1 MIPVGL
7 LNQLRHIVGKA
18 NVAAGRTD
26 AEVYSYDA
34 SLAIGIPDAV
44 VFPASTDEVA
54 AVVRA
59 ANGACVPVIPR
70 GFGTNLSGG
79 SVASRGGVVVCL
91 TRMNRIL
98 SLEPERRLAI
108 AQPGVTNLELQAAL
122 APLGFYFAPD
132 PASQKAATLGGNVA
146 ENSGGPHCVKY
157 GVMTNHVLGMEVVL
171 PSGDVVRVGG
181 GALDPPGY
189 DLRGLLVGSEG
200 TLGIATEMT
209 LRILPLPEKVITL
222 LAIYESTQD
231 AARSVS
237 AIIAHGIVP
246 ATLEMMDNPVIRAV
260 EASYPAGYPLDAAA
274 VLIIEAEGPAAG
286 LDAQAQRI
294 EELCTANGCRS
305 IRRARDAAEREQL
318 WAGRRG
324 AFGALARI
332 APSFWVA
339 DCTVPRNRL
348 PEALERVAEIARRFG
363 FSSGNV
369 LHAGD
374 GNLHPLL
381 FFDNRDAGQTHR
393 VHEAGSEVM
402 RACVALGGTITGEH
416 GVGVEKLEG
425 MRLIF
430 SDDDLV
436 FQQAVKQAIDPA
448 QLMNPGKAIPTV
460 PAVPAAEPRAPRTE
474 PPTAPTPAD
483 TAEACEMVSAAI
495 ASRRGLLPVGGGRRA
510 DFGNFSERTV
520 TPLRTEKLAGVI
532 EHDAD
537 NQTVTL
543 GAGMTLAAA
552 QEFLAPH
559 RQWLPFRPPLAD
571 ACTLGGMVA
580 LGACGPERL
589 AYGAPR
595 DALLG
600 LRFVSGMARHI
611 KAGGRVIKNVAG
623 YDITRLVAWSAGT
636 LGLLTELTFRVSAV
650 PEVCRLARASGTLA
664 QCAAAAAELLCSRLN
679 PVSIT
684 AAPDLEPGT
693 LSLESTPWTLSVA
706 FEGFEATVR
715 AQLEGCSAIAVRAGL
730 ASAASLDYRV
740 LRGVYGETFAKLHGS
755 AFVVR
760 VDVPLDAASRVVS
773 VLPCGSRLLLDL
785 GCGRLTVGL
794 TELADGEWAAVV
806 AAAGGAGG
814 HVVAESAPVE
824 FKQRHDVFAPERSDW
839 KVMHRLKAALDPH
852 GVFAPGRLP
861 GRR

>member
-1 MIPVGL
+1 MIASGL
-7 LNQLRHIVGKA
+7 LSELRRIVG
-18 NVAAGRTD
+18 AASVHAGPTD
-26 AEVYSYDA
+26 VEVYSYDA
-34 SLAIGIPDAV
+34 SLAIGIPDAIV
-44 VFPASTDEVA
+44 LPASTEEVA

-59 ANGACVPVIPR
+59 TSAACVPCIPR

-79 SVASRGGVVVCL
+79 SIAPRGGVVVCL

-98 SLEPERRLAI
+98 SIEPERRLAI

-122 APLGFYFAPD
+122 APLGFFFAPD

-157 GVMTNHVLGMEVVL
+157 GVMTNHVLGLEVVL
-171 PSGDVVRVGG
+171 PSGEVARTGS

-209 LRILPLPEKVITL
+209 LRILPLPETVITL
-222 LAIYESTQD
+222 LAIYDSVQA

-260 EASYPAGYPLDAAA
+260 EASYPAGYPDDAAA
-274 VLIIEAEGPAAG
+274 VLIIEVEGPAAG

-294 EELCTANGCRS
+294 EELCTANACRN
-305 IRRARDAAEREQL
+305 IRRARDAAERDQL

-348 PEALERVAEIARRFG
+348 PEALERMAEIAKKFD
-363 FSSGNV
+363 FPSGNV

-381 FFDNRDAGQTHR
+381 FFDNRVAEQTHR
-393 VHEAGSEVM
+393 VHEAGREVM
-402 RACVALGGTITGEH
+402 QACVDLGGTITGEH
-416 GVGVEKLEG
+416 GVGVEKLDG

-430 SDDDLV
+430 SNHDLA
-436 FQQAVKQAIDPA
+436 FQLAVKRAFDPA

-460 PAVPAAEPRAPRTE
+460 AVPPHSPLRIPHSALTDSL
-474 PPTAPTPAD
+474 APTSP
-483 TAEACEMVSAAI
+483 AEACDAVLAAI
-495 ASRRGLLPVGGGRRA
+495 AARQALLPMGGGRRA
-510 DFGNFSERTV
+510 DFGNHSERRV
-520 TPLRTEKLAGVI
+520 VPLHTDKLSSVV

-537 NQTVTL
+537 NQTVTF

-552 QEFLAPH
+552 QGFLAPH
-559 RQWLPFRPPLAD
+559 RQWLPFRPPLAEG
-571 ACTLGGMVA
+571 CTLGGMVA

-589 AYGAPR
+589 GYGAPR
-595 DALLG
+595 DSLLG
-600 LRFVSGMARHI
+600 LRFVSGTGRHI

-623 YDITRLVAWSAGT
+623 YDITRLLAGSAGT

-650 PEVCRLARASGTLA
+650 PEICRVLRASGTVA
-664 QCAAAAAELLCSRLN
+664 QCSAAARALLSSKLCPAFVTAVPRPDPSR
-679 PVSIT
+679 
-684 AAPDLEPGT
+684 
-693 LSLESTPWTLSVA
+693 WTLSVG
-706 FEGFEATVR
+706 FEGFDVTVR
-715 AQLEGCSAIAVRAGL
+715 AQLDGCASLVGEAGL
-730 ASAASLDYRV
+730 GDAETLDYPV
-740 LRGVYGETFAKLHGS
+740 LEGFHAGTYRALHDA
-755 AFVVR
+755 AFVLR
-760 VDVPLDAASRVVS
+760 VDVPLDAVAAVVS
-773 VLPCGSRLLLDL
+773 VALPSGQVLLDF
-785 GCGRLTVGL
+785 GCGRASLGL
-794 TELADGEWAAVV
+794 ALLSDEQWAALCSL
-806 AAAGGAGG
+806 AAEAGG
-814 HVVAESAPVE
+814 HVVAEKASAE
-824 FKQRHDVFAPERSDW
+824 FKQRHDVFAPERPDW
-839 KVMHRLKAALDPH
+839 KAMHRLKAALDPH

>member
-1 MIPVGL
+1 VIPSSL
-7 LNQLRHIVGKA
+7 LGELRRIVGTA
-18 NVAAGRTD
+18 NVHTGRTD

-34 SLAIGIPDAV
+34 SLAIGMPDAV
-44 VFPASTDEVA
+44 VFPADTQETA

-59 ANGACVPVIPR
+59 ASAVCVPVIPR

-79 SVASRGGVVVCL
+79 SIAPKGGIVLGL

-98 SLEPERRLAI
+98 ALEPDRRVAV
-108 AQPGVTNLELQAAL
+108 AQTGVTNLELQNAL
-122 APLGFYFAPD
+122 APLGCFFAPD

-157 GVMTNHVLGMEVVL
+157 GVMTNHVLGLKVVL
-171 PSGDVVRVGG
+171 PSGEVMHLGSA
-181 GALDPPGY
+181 ALDPPGY

-209 LRILPLPEKVITL
+209 LRILPLPETVITL
-222 LAIYESTQD
+222 LAIYESVQA

-274 VLIIEAEGPAAG
+274 VLIIEVEGPTAG
-286 LDAQAQRI
+286 LDAQAVRI
-294 EELCTANGCRS
+294 EELCAANACRT
-305 IRRARDAAEREQL
+305 IRRARNAAERDQL

-348 PEALERVAEIARRFG
+348 PEALERMAEIAKKSG
-363 FSSGNV
+363 FPHGNV

-381 FFDNRDAGQTHR
+381 FFDSRDPAQTHR
-393 VHEAGSEVM
+393 VHEAGREVM
-402 RACVALGGTITGEH
+402 KACVALGGTITGEH

-430 SDDDLV
+430 SDDDLA
-436 FQQAVKQAIDPA
+436 FQQAAKRAFDPTN
-448 QLMNPGKAIPTV
+448 LMNPGKAVPTIPTTDHG
-460 PAVPAAEPRAPRTE
+460 PRTTDHGL
-474 PPTAPTPAD
+474 PTARNAGSSIPTSAG
-483 TAEACEMVSAAI
+483 EACEAVAEAI
-495 ASRRGLLPVGGGRRA
+495 ASKTALLPIGGGRRA
-510 DFGNFSERTV
+510 DFGNYSERPV
-520 TPLRTEKLAGVI
+520 VQLRTEKLCGVI

-543 GAGMTLAAA
+543 GAGMKLSAA

-559 RQWLPFRPPLAD
+559 KQWLPLRPPLAD
-571 ACTLGGMVA
+571 GCTLGGMVA

-600 LRFVSGMARHI
+600 LRFVSGAAKQI

-623 YDITRLVAWSAGT
+623 YDITRLLAGSAGT
-636 LGLLTELTFRVSAV
+636 LGLLTELTFRVSAT
-650 PEVCRLARASGTLA
+650 PETCRLIRAAGTLA
-664 QCAAAAAELLCSRLN
+664 RCASAAAELLRSQLN
-679 PVSIT
+679 PAFV
-684 AAPDLEPGT
+684 AALPSAPRSEIWR
-693 LSLESTPWTLSVA
+693 LSA
-706 FEGFEATVR
+706 GFEGFEATVV
-715 AQLEGCSAIAVRAGL
+715 AQL
-730 ASAASLDYRV
+730 SAASALLKKAG
-740 LRGVYGETFAKLHGS
+740 LRDDEAVCYPIYQGTHAVVFQA
-755 AFVVR
+755 AFDAPFVVR
-760 VDVPLDAASRVVS
+760 VDVPLGA
-773 VLPCGSRLLLDL
+773 LPGLAEALPRSDHALTDF
-785 GCGRLTVGL
+785 GCGRATLGL
-794 TELADGEWAAVV
+794 PSLSDEQWAAIV
-806 AAAGGAGG
+806 AAADKAGG
-814 HVVAESAPVE
+814 HVVLEKAPAD
-824 FKQRHDVFAPERSDW
+824 FKKAHEVFAPARPDW

-852 GVFAPGRLP
+852 NIFAPGRLP